1 LLLLDEPF
9 GKLDSLT
16 RLTMQKELLQL
27 WKQTGFTALLVTHD
41 VEEALLLADRVIV
54 FSDRPARIVAEVNVA
69 KPHPRKR
76 DDSDL
81 LDLRRSLLEQL
92 GVSHDV

>member
-1 LLLLDEPF
+1 
-9 GKLDSLT
+9 
-16 RLTMQKELLQL
+16 
-27 WKQTGFTALLVTHD
+27 
-41 VEEALLLADRVIV
+41 
-54 FSDRPARIVAEVNVA
+54 VAEVNVA